1 MVVFTTQ
8 ELDLLFEAV
17 EKWEQGDL
25 AGEIMG
31 SMIESMALGSGVSIE
46 FRHKIVSENKR
57 REEKRIAD
65 AKIRKE
71 RGVLLRAKL
80 IQIRDS
86 MDAESVIEGGGGG
99 SKRSRLM
106 AC

>member
-57 REEKRIAD
+57 REEKL
-65 AKIRKE
+65 KRKYRAEKLGGIDSE
-71 RGVLLRAKL
+71 R
-80 IQIRDS
+80 Q
-86 MDAESVIEGGGGG
+86 
-99 SKRSRLM
+99 
-106 AC
+106 